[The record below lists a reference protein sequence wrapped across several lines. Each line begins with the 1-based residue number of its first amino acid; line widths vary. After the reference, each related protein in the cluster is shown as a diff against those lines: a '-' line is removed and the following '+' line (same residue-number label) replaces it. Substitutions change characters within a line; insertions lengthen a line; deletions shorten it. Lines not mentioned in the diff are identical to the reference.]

1 MHTLNS
7 PIKFKYITILI
18 LKKKNKK
25 YITILIKKLQ
35 TWVFIQE

>member
-18 LKKKNKK
+18 LNKKKKK
-25 YITILIKKLQ
+25 YITILINKLQ
-35 TWVFIQE
+35 TRLFIQE